1 MEVRKTKCSLCKT
14 DFSLNVVL
22 QDQDTNMLLLMH
34 AYSVFNE
41 ENPTDGQLTSLC
53 GETDSNCLSQATKDA
68 MSDLESS
75 MITIIQTFHQY
86 SGQKCNLKKAD
97 LKELINNEMNNF
109 ILVRY
114 LLQSGCVYDT

>member
-53 GETDSNCLSQATKDA
+53 GETK
-68 MSDLESS
+68 ER
-75 MITIIQTFHQY
+75 
-86 SGQKCNLKKAD
+86 
-97 LKELINNEMNNF
+97 ELIQIVCLRPQRM
-109 ILVRY
+109 LCQPWRAA
-114 LLQSGCVYDT
+114 